1 MRQHWENDGPVPSPG
16 TERKNRLVGQ
26 IVRGTLWIRRI
37 VNPPVAAP
45 PMKLTLTIEG
55 RPETI
60 EILSPAPACRFQLG
74 DAPPRD
80 ANVETPEPGVYSVL
94 LDGRSYDAFVEDTP
108 AGLVVTIEGHR
119 LEIEVRDLR
128 RWSRKTAGAGSD
140 AVQSILS
147 PMPGKVIRVLAAPG
161 DPVVPGQG
169 IVVVEAMKMQ
179 NELKS
184 NRTGRVLSV
193 QAKEGATVTAGELLA
208 TIE

>member
-1 MRQHWENDGPVPSPG
+1 
-16 TERKNRLVGQ
+16 
-26 IVRGTLWIRRI
+26 
-37 VNPPVAAP
+37 
-45 PMKLTLTIEG
+45 MKLALTIDG
-55 RPETI
+55 RPDTM

-74 DAPPRD
+74 DAPPRE
-80 ANVETPEPGVYSVL
+80 ANVEMPGPGVYSIL
-94 LDGRSYDAFVEDTP
+94 LDGRSYDVCVEETA

-119 LEIEVRDLR
+119 FAIEARDPR

-140 AVQSILS
+140 TVQSILS

-161 DPVVPGQG
+161 DEVVPGQG

-184 NRTGRVLSV
+184 NRTGRVLSIP
-193 QAKEGATVTAGELLA
+193 AKEGATVTAGELLA